1 MHAKREIQRT
11 DSDREEKRERIQGH
25 DRGVE
30 AKAEADLEVEAKAEA
45 DLEVGHI
52 AIIVIIAITR
62 VEEDNTREY
71 GKRGCFVFVGLKCF
85 DSMESLCSLTSSVCR
100 RAFYGIARTTGRRVK
115 DSV

>member
-1 MHAKREIQRT
+1 MHVLREIQRT
-11 DSDREEKRERIQGH
+11 DSDREEKIERIQGR
-25 DRGVE
+25 DRGV
-30 AKAEADLEVEAKAEA
+30 KATAEA

>member
-52 AIIVIIAITR
+52 AIIVIIIAITR

-71 GKRGCFVFVGLKCF
+71 GEKRL
-85 DSMESLCSLTSSVCR
+85 LCVCWTKMFR
-100 RAFYGIARTTGRRVK
+100 QYGIPVLS
-115 DSV
+115 D

>member
-1 MHAKREIQRT
+1 MHVLREIQRT
-11 DSDREEKRERIQGH
+11 DSDREEKIERIQGR
-25 DRGVE
+25 DRG
-30 AKAEADLEVEAKAEA
+30 VEAKAEA

>member
-1 MHAKREIQRT
+1 MHVLREIQRT
-11 DSDREEKRERIQGH
+11 DSDREEKIERIQGR
-25 DRGVE
+25 DRG
-30 AKAEADLEVEAKAEA
+30 VEAKAEA

-85 DSMESLCSLTSSVCR
+85 DSMEFLCSLTSSVCR

>member
-30 AKAEADLEVEAKAEA
+30 AKAEADLEV
-45 DLEVGHI
+45 GHI
-52 AIIVIIAITR
+52 AIIVIIIAITR

-71 GKRGCFVFVGLKCF
+71 GEKRL
-85 DSMESLCSLTSSVCR
+85 LCVCWTKMFR
-100 RAFYGIARTTGRRVK
+100 QYGIPVLS
-115 DSV
+115 D